1 MQLAHNTSFSST
13 MHETPFFLMFGRQA
27 RLPIDIIFGIPH
39 VGRSTTT
46 EEFAHSTRENLQ
58 IAFEL
63 ARRNLSERFDK
74 QKASN
79 SKLPPIP
86 EFTPGQKVLVH
97 KPHHSTNGPNPN
109 LIQPWRGTYIICSK
123 LSPAVYRIRHPD
135 DTKQVSVD
143 LAHIK
148 SYRPRQSAPAPDFHK
163 LEGLFLGK
171 TLPTPALEE
180 SEKVPP
186 HIGIYQVSDV
196 VGHRR
201 RRGRHSPHNY
211 IYCLRFKGFRQ
222 KLTSN
227 TELTRSHNLK
237 NLPQHTALNINMRQ
251 SRLLLAIS
259 GSILLR
265 KTAIPPVAIP
275 RRKTVAPSKTN
286 PLFASALVI
295 RGSIVL
301 RKTVIPPVAMPHRNG
316 NPPVATPHRKT
327 VIPPVAML
335 HRKTVIPSVAMLH
348 RKTAIPSVAMPH
360 RKTVVPSKSNP
371 LFASANPDLARIKR
385 KIIRRGESE

>member
-1 MQLAHNTSFSST
+1 M
-13 MHETPFFLMFGRQA
+13 
-27 RLPIDIIFGIPH
+27 
-39 VGRSTTT
+39 
-46 EEFAHSTRENLQ
+46 TRNKCL
-58 IAFEL
+58 
-63 ARRNLSERFDK
+63 
-74 QKASN
+74 
-79 SKLPPIP
+79 
-86 EFTPGQKVLVH
+86 
-97 KPHHSTNGPNPN
+97 
-109 LIQPWRGTYIICSK
+109 YI
-123 LSPAVYRIRHPD
+123 
-135 DTKQVSVD
+135 
-143 LAHIK
+143 
-148 SYRPRQSAPAPDFHK
+148 RPRQSAPAPDSHK

-180 SEKVPP
+180 SETVPP
-186 HIGIYQVSDV
+186 HIGIYQVADV

-211 IYCLRFKGFRQ
+211 IYCLRLKGFRQ

-227 TELTRSHNLK
+227 TELTRSHSVK
-237 NLPQHTALNINMRQ
+237 NLSQHTALNINLRQ

-275 RRKTVAPSKTN
+275 RRKTVAPSKAN

-295 RGSIVL
+295 RGSML
-301 RKTVIPPVAMPHRNG
+301 FRKTGIPPVAMPHRNG

-327 VIPPVAML
+327 AIPPVAML

-348 RKTAIPSVAMPH
+348 RKT
-360 RKTVVPSKSNP
+360 VVPSKLNP

-385 KIIRRGESE
+385 KVIRRGESE

>member
-1 MQLAHNTSFSST
+1 M
-13 MHETPFFLMFGRQA
+13 RQA

-46 EEFAHSTRENLQ
+46 EEFAHATRENVQ

-63 ARRNLSERFDK
+63 ARRNLSERIDK
-74 QKASN
+74 QKADN

-86 EFTPGQKVLVH
+86 EFTPGQKVLIY
-97 KPHHSTNGPNPN
+97 KPHHSTDGPNPK
-109 LIQPWRGTYIICSK
+109 LIQPWRGPYIICSK
-123 LSPAVYRIRHPD
+123 LSPVVYRIRHPD
-135 DTKQVSVD
+135 DTKQVSVH

-180 SEKVPP
+180 SETVSP
-186 HIGIYQVSDV
+186 HIDIYQVADV

-201 RRGRHSPHNY
+201 GQGRHSPHNY
-211 IYCLRFKGFRQ
+211 ISIVYGSKALAQ

-227 TELTRSHNLK
+227 TELTRSHNVR
-237 NLPQHTALNINMRQ
+237 NLLQHTALNINLRQ

-265 KTAIPPVAIP
+265 KTAIPPV
-275 RRKTVAPSKTN
+275 
-286 PLFASALVI
+286 VI
-295 RGSIVL
+295 
-301 RKTVIPPVAMPHRNG
+301 
-316 NPPVATPHRKT
+316 
-327 VIPPVAML
+327 
-335 HRKTVIPSVAMLH
+335 
-348 RKTAIPSVAMPH
+348 PH
-360 RKTVVPSKSNP
+360 RKTVVPSKTNPLFANVLAISGSIVLRKTAIPSVATPHRKTVVPSKANP
-371 LFASANPDLARIKR
+371 LFASALAISRSIVLRKTVIRSEAIAHRKTAVRSNANPLLASANPDLSRIKR
-385 KIIRRGESE
+385 KIIQRGESE